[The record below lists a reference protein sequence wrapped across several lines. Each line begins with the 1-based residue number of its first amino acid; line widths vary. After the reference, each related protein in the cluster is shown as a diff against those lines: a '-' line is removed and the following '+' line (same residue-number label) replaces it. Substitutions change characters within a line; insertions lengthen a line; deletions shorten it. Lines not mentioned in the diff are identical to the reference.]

1 MPLDRPKKKFI
12 TLLSKWLCMIKGEEI
27 REVIN
32 KYKDPAIGVLGSH
45 SALEIAHGA
54 RQEGLKTVIICQK
67 GREEVY
73 SKHYRNLFD
82 EIIILDSFSEM
93 ADDGVQEQ
101 LRKLNTI
108 FVPSRSFSVYL
119 GYDSIE
125 NDLIIPLM
133 GNRWML
139 RMEERTAS
147 PNQYDLLHAA
157 GIKVPRIFDT
167 AEDVDRLAIVK
178 VMEKDGIERAFFLSS
193 NPDELREKS
202 DEMIDKGLIDSKDLG
217 EATIEEYV
225 LGAKFNA
232 NFFWSPLT
240 GELDL
245 LGFDRRIQTNYDGYM
260 DLPAKEQLDLDL
272 TIRNI
277 EIGHYGATMR
287 ESQIAKIF
295 NAGER
300 FADATKK
307 DVPPGMIGLFALQGA
322 VDKNLDFFVF
332 DLSPRIP
339 GCPCVEPTSPYM
351 KYKYGHSV
359 GPGRRVAMEIKKSVR
374 EGRVADIVS

>member
-1 MPLDRPKKKFI
+1 MKR
-12 TLLSKWLCMIKGEEI
+12 EEVE
-27 REVIN
+27 EVVSR
-32 KYKDPAIGVLGSH
+32 YKSPVIGVLGSH

-54 RQEGLKTVIICQK
+54 GQEGVRTVVVCQK

-73 SKHYRNLFD
+73 TRHYRNLFD
-82 EIIILDSFSEM
+82 EAIVLDRFADM
-93 ADDGVQEQ
+93 AEPEVQDR
-101 LRKLNTI
+101 LRELNTV

-119 GYDSIE
+119 GYDAIE
-125 NDLIIPLM
+125 NDLLIPLM
-133 GNRWML
+133 GSRRML

-147 PNQYDLLHAA
+147 PNQYDLLRAA
-157 GIKVPRIFDT
+157 GLKVPRIFGSMD
-167 AEDVDRLAIVK
+167 EVDRLAIVK
-178 VMEKDGIERAFFLSS
+178 VMEKDGIERAFFLGST
-193 NPDELREKS
+193 PEELKEKA
-202 DEMIDKGLIDSKDLG
+202 EGMVEAGLIDEGDLA

-232 NFFWSPLT
+232 NYFWSPLS

-272 TIRNI
+272 TVRNI

-295 NAGER
+295 RAGEQ
-300 FADATKK
+300 FVEAAEDMA
-307 DVPPGMIGLFALQGA
+307 PPGMIGLFALQGA
-322 VDKNLDFFVF
+322 VDKNLDFYVF

-351 KYKYGHSV
+351 KYKYGHEV
-359 GPGRRVAMEIKKSVR
+359 GPGRRVAMEVKRAFK
-374 EGRVADIVS
+374 EGRLHEIVT